1 MREEAEESG
10 RFPYLAR
17 YKKSIITLLIF
28 VTYAGAVF
36 WGNYTSMQ
44 RLQGNALTQFKLET
58 EKQASAISYFFS
70 ERRSDIS
77 ELAESDTIGS
87 FFANRDLG
95 MTYEYGL
102 GLNVQ
107 LIEDRLETVAA
118 RKRIG
123 EQAIYSALAL
133 IDSDGM
139 LVASWNTPRHMENS
153 PAWLD
158 ANNRATRIR
167 LDTKNRELMV
177 SAPVWINKVYR
188 GELLAWLRADT
199 SFAQFGRSLLDGQSL
214 LVNREGGEP
223 LNVNGT
229 SHWLSV
235 HWGELK
241 GQGAVNASAIIHSTV
256 DDHVLAKVDIA
267 QTPLS
272 FISLA
277 ADNPVSGVSDRMFVV
292 AAGVI
297 PLIIAL
303 LAFLD
308 VMERRR
314 LERMREA
321 ARQEAERLAQ
331 ARSDFLANMSHEIRT
346 PMNAIIGMTELCLA
360 TDLNS
365 KQHNYVSKIQRA
377 SDSLLRIVNDILDFS
392 KIESGKLTIEKT
404 PFELD
409 RVLESVGQ
417 LFAEK
422 AGAKSIELVF
432 DVDESDKRVFV
443 GDPLRLEQILINLVG
458 NAIKFSE
465 QGNVV
470 VRVRADAIDE
480 RAADLVFTVI
490 DEGIGLSESEASRL
504 FNAFT
509 QADTTTTRRYGGT
522 GLGLAICKQLVSLMD
537 GQISVESA
545 PGQGSRFTFF
555 VRLGIDPGQ
564 VPQWAQMAQQVA
576 AHGERPVLL
585 VDDNPTVQTAIAA
598 QLSQIGLRT
607 EGCVSGRAA
616 LLAATRNGTP
626 DYLAV
631 LLDLSMPDEDGL
643 QILQQIR
650 EQKAGDNLPPIIL
663 MASSANDRRLES
675 GSDLFDSFMVKPTTA
690 SSLFVEISHLLGLR
704 AEGDKPAVAADAA
717 GSSARGRSH
726 AQPLKG
732 VEALLVDDVALNQEV
747 VRDML
752 ESAGARVRIAGNGQ
766 EAIDA
771 LEAVGQRLPDCV
783 IMDCQMPVMDGYEA
797 TRRIRQD
804 ERLRKLPIIALT
816 ANALP
821 SERER
826 CREAGMDGYI
836 TKPVRSAD
844 LLAALAEHLPRPVVS
859 TIIAATPEAKAAVPA
874 MASLPV
880 LPGVDTRLGVHYA
893 NGKTE
898 LYRKLLNLFLE
909 SHGRD
914 FCVQFPAA
922 RDAGDMKTAT
932 RLAHSLKGAAM
943 MIGASNLSELARS
956 LEDACRDGQDE
967 LIGARLA
974 AVLQEMDMVCAGLAR
989 LPAA

>member
-44 RLQGNALTQFKLET
+44 RLQVNALTQFKLET

-214 LVNREGGEP
+214 LVDREGGEP

-277 ADNPVSGVSDRMFVV
+277 ADNPVSGVSDRMFLV

-297 PLIIAL
+297 PLIVVL

-422 AGAKSIELVF
+422 ASAKSIELVF

-490 DEGIGLSESEASRL
+490 DEGIGLSVEEQSRL

-522 GLGLAICKQLVSLMD
+522 GLGLAICKQLVNLMG

-545 PGQGSRFTFF
+545 QGRGSRFTFF

-564 VPQWAQMAQQVA
+564 EPQLAMMARQFSA
-576 AHGERPVLL
+576 LGERRVLL
-585 VDDNPTVQTAIAA
+585 VDDNPVVQTAVAS
-598 QLSQIGLRT
+598 QLSLIGLRA
-607 EGCVSGRAA
+607 EGCLSGHEAVLA
-616 LLAATRNGTP
+616 LTRDGAP

-631 LLDLSMPDEDGL
+631 LLDLNMPEQDGL
-643 QILQQIR
+643 LSLQR
-650 EQKAGDNLPPIIL
+650 AEGSLPPIIL
-663 MASSANDRRLES
+663 MASSSHDRRLES
-675 GSDLFDSFMVKPTTA
+675 LSELFESFMVKPTTA
-690 SSLFVEISHLLGLR
+690 SGLFVEISHLLGLR
-704 AEGDKPAVAADAA
+704 AAGEKPAVAIEAA
-717 GSSARGRSH
+717 GPSAEVRGD
-726 AQPLKG
+726 AKPLKG
-732 VEALLVDDVALNQEV
+732 VEVLLVDDVALNQEV

-752 ESAGARVRIAGNGQ
+752 ESAGVRVRIAGNGQ

-859 TIIAATPEAKAAVPA
+859 TIIATTPEAKPAVPA
-874 MASLPV
+874 MVTLPV

>member
-1 MREEAEESG
+1 MREEAEETG
-10 RFPYLAR
+10 RFRYLAR

-36 WGNYTSMQ
+36 WGNFTSMQ

-70 ERRSDIS
+70 ERRNDIS

-107 LIEDRLETVAA
+107 VIEDRLEAVAT

-133 IDSDGM
+133 VDSDGM
-139 LVASWNTPRHMENS
+139 LVASWEAPLHLENS
-153 PAWLD
+153 LDWLD
-158 ANNRATRIR
+158 SNNRVARIR

-177 SAPVWINKVYR
+177 SAPVWINRVYR

-199 SFAQFGRSLLDGQSL
+199 SFAQFGRSLLDGHSL
-214 LVNREGGEP
+214 LVDRESGLP

-229 SHWLSV
+229 SHWLNV
-235 HWGELK
+235 HWDELK
-241 GQGAVNASAIIHSTV
+241 GQGAINVSAVIHSKV
-256 DDHVLAKVDIA
+256 DEHVLAKVDIA

-277 ADNPVSGVSDRMFVV
+277 ADNPVSGISDRMFLV

-297 PLIIAL
+297 PFIVVL
-303 LAFLD
+303 LAFMD

-314 LERMREA
+314 LERMRES
-321 ARQEAERLAQ
+321 ARLEAERLAQ
-331 ARSDFLANMSHEIRT
+331 ARSEFLANMSHEIRT

-465 QGNVV
+465 QGDVV
-470 VRVRADAIDE
+470 VRVRTDAIDE
-480 RAADLVFTVI
+480 RSVDLVFTVI
-490 DEGIGLSESEASRL
+490 DNGIGLSADEQSHL

-522 GLGLAICKQLVSLMD
+522 GLGLAICKQLVSLMG

-555 VRLGIDPGQ
+555 VRLGADPDQ
-564 VPQWAQMAQQVA
+564 LPQWVQMAQQLSP
-576 AHGERPVLL
+576 HGDRPVLL
-585 VDDNPTVQTAIAA
+585 VDDNPVAQTAIAA
-598 QLSQIGLRT
+598 QLSLIGLRS
-607 EGCVSGRAA
+607 EGCLSGREAV
-616 LLAATRNGTP
+616 LAVTRDGAP

-631 LLDLSMPDEDGL
+631 LLDLNMPDDDGM
-643 QILQQIR
+643 QALQQIR
-650 EQKAGDNLPPIIL
+650 AQTAGGKLPPIIL
-663 MASSANDRRLES
+663 LASSAHDRRLES
-675 GSDLFDSFMVKPTTA
+675 VSELFESFLVKPTTT
-690 SSLFVEISHLLGLR
+690 SSLFVEISHFLGLR
-704 AEGDKPAVAADAA
+704 AAANKPAVAGDVA
-717 GSSARGRSH
+717 GYPAGGRSDT
-726 AQPLKG
+726 PSLKG
-732 VEALLVDDVALNQEV
+732 VDVLLVDDVALNQEV

-766 EAIDA
+766 EAIDT
-771 LEAVGQRLPDCV
+771 LEATAQRLPDCV
-783 IMDCQMPVMDGYEA
+783 IMDCQMPVLDGYEA
-797 TRRIRQD
+797 TRRIRKD
-804 ERLRKLPIIALT
+804 ERLRKLPVVALT

-859 TIIAATPEAKAAVPA
+859 TIIAAVPEAKPAAPA
-874 MASLPV
+874 NASLPA

-914 FCVQFPAA
+914 FGVQFPAA
-922 RDAGDMKTAT
+922 CAAMDMKTAT

-943 MIGASNLSELARS
+943 MIGASNLSELARG
-956 LEDACRDGQDE
+956 LEDTCRDGSEE
-967 LIGARLA
+967 LIRSRLD
-974 AVLQEMDMVCAGLAR
+974 AVLQELEMVCAGLAR